1 MLMSNECIEI
11 SFVLC
16 DDITLSFFGAL
27 FVPCLEICLLKILDR
42 ASFPHGSG
50 SNENGCHEL
59 YCCLVVFGIWEVG
72 LGRLEASNILRI
84 RTSF

>member
-27 FVPCLEICLLKILDR
+27 FVPCLSLENFR
-42 ASFPHGSG
+42 SSFFSP
-50 SNENGCHEL
+50 
-59 YCCLVVFGIWEVG
+59 
-72 LGRLEASNILRI
+72 R
-84 RTSF
+84 